1 MPWNSGEQGIKDKV
15 KYMGELLVKDKQIVT
30 PGDNLA
36 SGLDFL
42 PGKGTYRDA
51 DKIVA
56 NCVGLVNV
64 VGRTIA
70 ILNFSGKYMP
80 KEGDTIIGEIVD
92 ISLFGWRVDTNSAYS
107 AMLSMKD
114 ASSDYIEKGAD
125 LTQYFNFGDFIATK
139 IIKVSGQKLVDLTM
153 KGPGLR
159 KLSGGRII
167 RVNPNKVPRIIGKQG
182 SMVSMIKDATTCR
195 IVVGQN
201 GIVWVQ
207 GEVEKEIIAVN
218 TIKKIEAEAHT
229 SGLTERVK
237 DYLDKSLK
245 GALP

>member
-1 MPWNSGEQGIKDKV
+1 MPRKCGEQGFKDKV
-15 KYMGELLVKDKQIVT
+15 NFMGQLLINDKAIVT
-30 PGDNLA
+30 PGDEIA

-42 PGKGTYRDA
+42 PGKGTYRDK
-51 DKIVA
+51 DKIVS
-56 NCVGLVNV
+56 NSVGLVNMT
-64 VGRTIA
+64 GRTIN
-70 ILNFSGKYMP
+70 IINFSGKYMP
-80 KEGDTIIGEIVD
+80 KEGDVIIGEIVD

-114 ASSDYIEKGAD
+114 ATSEYIEKGAD
-125 LTQYFNFGDFIATK
+125 LTQYFNFGDYIATK

-159 KLSGGRII
+159 KMTGGRII

-182 SMVSMIKDATTCR
+182 SMVTMIKDVTQCR

-207 GEVEKEIIAVN
+207 GEVENEIVAVN
-218 TIKKIEAEAHT
+218 TIKKIESEAHIT
-229 SGLTERVK
+229 GLTDRIKE
-237 DYLDKSLK
+237 YLQKAK
-245 GALP
+245 GASP